1 MLRCREYLR
10 EIQCR
15 HPLEGVLFVEQLEY
29 ELNELILI
37 QQVHQTERVYD
48 LGAIMIVHIPLPLVE
63 GLREEQVHCRPKL
76 HATLPCMA
84 ELVGCD
90 CQILRIYGVHKALE
104 DHSLILAPDLRVLG
118 ATLPLHPLEEP

>member
-10 EIQCR
+10 EIQGR
-15 HPLEGVLFVEQLEY
+15 HPLERILFVEKLEY
-29 ELNELILI
+29 ELYELILS

-48 LGAIMIVHIPLPLVE
+48 LGAILEIHIPLIV
-63 GLREEQVHCRPKL
+63 GLREEQVHSRPKL

-84 ELVGCD
+84 ELVGYD
-90 CQILRIYGVHKALE
+90 CQILRIYSVHKALE
-104 DHSLILAPDLRVLG
+104 DDFLILGPDLRVLG